1 MVHRKFTLEYIIT
14 GGKISFWHDPENGGC
29 FGGFPEQI
37 IILNNIDVYAL
48 MEALRITRIENLK
61 HALGKLPGHD
71 DVERITSF
79 CEKHNISYDYYQD
92 AD

>member
-1 MVHRKFTLEYIIT
+1 M
-14 GGKISFWHDPENGGC
+14 
-29 FGGFPEQI
+29 
-37 IILNNIDVYAL
+37 YAL
-48 MEALRITRIENLK
+48 MEALGITRIENLK

-79 CEKHNISYDYYQD
+79 CEKHNISYGYYQD

>member
-1 MVHRKFTLEYIIT
+1 VLAGKSLIYIIT

-37 IILNNIDVYAL
+37 IVLNNIEVYAL
-48 MEALRITRIENLK
+48 MEALGITRIEK
-61 HALGKLPGHD
+61 LGRLPGHD